1 MRLLFFL
8 CLLPLLGQAQYSYL
22 SDNLLAQ
29 NVYTLDSSLVPSN
42 FPHVYPLY
50 STYVM
55 YRNPQRDNAFAGK
68 LRQRNYG
75 AQLGFQRGEYNFLEM
90 GFEHHWRTI
99 SLTRP
104 RMFSAG
110 GSFGYNFWDNT
121 AEYKVGV
128 WYKWGRIALT
138 YGSNLVYATNFKQG
152 KLGVAPVVGFRL
164 LGFHL
169 TTGYN
174 IFFNGDE
181 AFTEFNRFYVSLR
194 YYFPIDNTFKWR
206 KNNKNKK
213 KDKKE
218 KGQKGIKW
226 PWQKK

>member
-1 MRLLFFL
+1 MRLFLLFCLGSVL
-8 CLLPLLGQAQYSYL
+8 CTQAQNL
-22 SDNLLAQ
+22 SDNVGTYAMLPSDSGQAVNYSQYFENASYTVSSPKRENALL
-29 NVYTLDSSLVPSN
+29 
-42 FPHVYPLY
+42 
-50 STYVM
+50 
-55 YRNPQRDNAFAGK
+55 GK
-68 LRQRNYG
+68 LYQRNYG
-75 AQLGFQRGEYNFLEM
+75 AQLGFQRGAYNFLEM

-99 SLTRP
+99 SLTKP

-138 YGSNLVYATNFKQG
+138 YGANLVYATNFTQG

-174 IFFNGDE
+174 AFINGDKE
-181 AFTEFNRFYVSLR
+181 FTEFNRFYVSLR
-194 YYFPIDNTFKWR
+194 YYFPIDNTFKWK
-206 KNNKNKK
+206 KNNKKGKNK
-213 KDKKE
+213 KDKDKNDF
-218 KGQKGIKW
+218 KW

>member
-1 MRLLFFL
+1 MRLLLAFL
-8 CLLPLLGQAQYSYL
+8 FLPVLYAQAQYTSL
-22 SDNLLAQ
+22 SDHPAHYSLAYTDTFSGSSIDTSQLLSAY
-29 NVYTLDSSLVPSN
+29 NYS
-42 FPHVYPLY
+42 Y
-50 STYVM
+50 STFSPKDG
-55 YRNPQRDNAFAGK
+55 NSLLGK

-75 AQLGFQRGEYNFLEM
+75 AQLGFQRGAYNFLEM

-99 SLTRP
+99 SLFKP
-104 RMFSAG
+104 RMFSVG

-128 WYKWGRIALT
+128 WYKAGRIALT
-138 YGSNLVYATNFKQG
+138 YGANLVYATNFKQG

-174 IFFNGDE
+174 AFFNGDE
-181 AFTEFNRFYVSLR
+181 EFKEYNQFYVSLR
-194 YYFPIDNTFKWR
+194 YFFPIDNTFKW
-206 KNNKNKK
+206 KKKNKG

-218 KGQKGIKW
+218 FRW